1 MKKIIIACLAAFLSF
16 NVIAQDSGIGIGALI
31 GTTVDFTAKFW
42 MSEKTA
48 FVASTGFDY
57 GGAWGGWHVTAD
69 FLIHNWSFDV
79 AEDMMKVYFG
89 PGIGLG
95 VYLGSWYSWYDHSRV
110 WITPRAPGG
119 VGYYFHSIPLEAFA
133 EFAPGFDIIGPYGF
147 NFRWDSYVGARWYF

>member
-1 MKKIIIACLAAFLSF
+1 MKKIVLVSLAAILSF
-16 NVIAQDSGIGIGALI
+16 NAMAQDSGIGIGALI

-57 GGAWGGWHVTAD
+57 GGYGGLHVNVD
-69 FLIHNWSFDV
+69 YLFHNWSFDV

-89 PGIGLG
+89 PGLG
-95 VYLGSWYSWYDHSRV
+95 VGFYMGNYYGAYSSV
-110 WITPRAPGG
+110 WFTIRAPGG
-119 VGYYFHSIPLEAFA
+119 VGYYFHGFPLEAFV
-133 EFAPGFDIIGPYGF
+133 EFAPGLDVVGPYGV